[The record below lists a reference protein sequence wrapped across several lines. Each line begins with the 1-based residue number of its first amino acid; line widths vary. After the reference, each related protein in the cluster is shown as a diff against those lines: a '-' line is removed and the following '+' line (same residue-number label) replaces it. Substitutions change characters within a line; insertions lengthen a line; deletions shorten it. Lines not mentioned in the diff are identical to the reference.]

1 MLGRFAT
8 IFVSAPGVTDPAD
21 LRLAAAFERR
31 PGGRVLS
38 RRLVGSVTNII
49 HPCVIN
55 RRRMSPMKQNNFIR
69 AGTACHE
76 GKTGGDGNQ
85 ALRALN

>member
-1 MLGRFAT
+1 MCNYIRF
-8 IFVSAPGVTDPAD
+8 SARGYRPGG
-21 LRLAAAFERR
+21 LAVGSCLSERR

-38 RRLVGSVTNII
+38 RRLVGSVTNQI

-55 RRRMSPMKQNNFIR
+55 RRRMNPMKQNNFVR

-85 ALRALN
+85 ALI